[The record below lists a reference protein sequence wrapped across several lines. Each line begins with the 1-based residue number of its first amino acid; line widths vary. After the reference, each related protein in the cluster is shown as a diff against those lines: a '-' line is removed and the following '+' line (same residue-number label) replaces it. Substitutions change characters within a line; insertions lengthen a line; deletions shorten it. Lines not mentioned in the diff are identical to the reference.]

1 MYSDDTILLRFILI
15 FRLKLYG
22 NSCFTVSLAAMMPH
36 GPLIGGCQCIPLAL
50 WIIGKIAG
58 TGVCV
63 DIDGECVV
71 LGSAWYNEVVIWRT
85 RRFDGYG

>member
-1 MYSDDTILLRFILI
+1 M
-15 FRLKLYG
+15 
-22 NSCFTVSLAAMMPH
+22 SLAAMMPH